1 MANFS
6 FTVDTD
12 PMAHEI
18 STVSKHVDATS
29 AAVVTMQSAV
39 IVAEQEAAD
48 HVCKNVNYGFYTLMH
63 SQISQKIAQL
73 TSTVESKLIEMGQQA
88 AALQNLKK
96 RMERDYHMISKRYG
110 KLFGSLNASLQSQ
123 IYELDK
129 PVVNLVNRDM
139 QLNDSRIRGVLAEA
153 PTHQTESL
161 ELNQQLM
168 VSKTK
173 FDSSRAINQIYQY
186 VRGVSMQNRIAED
199 VMRNLKIDKTETIY
213 LPVIVS
219 VSSSDL
225 SAETVNVQTPQSGNA
240 KIDQAISVA
249 VRDDALRAVNETE
262 WSAPQEKDRKSI
274 EAEYITFLA
283 NGMLQIE
290 SKSLLWNFSKKVRYN
305 ILKTAGYELYKT
317 LSCGYSW
324 NG

>member
-283 NGMLQIE
+283 KWDAPDRVKKLALELFQKSALQNFKNGRI
-290 SKSLLWNFSKKVRYN
+290 
-305 ILKTAGYELYKT
+305 
-317 LSCGYSW
+317 
-324 NG
+324 

>member
-225 SAETVNVQTPQSGNA
+225 SAVSALKSDDGQCSNA
-240 KIDQAISVA
+240 TI
-249 VRDDALRAVNETE
+249 R
-262 WSAPQEKDRKSI
+262 
-274 EAEYITFLA
+274 
-283 NGMLQIE
+283 
-290 SKSLLWNFSKKVRYN
+290 
-305 ILKTAGYELYKT
+305 
-317 LSCGYSW
+317 
-324 NG
+324 

>member
-48 HVCKNVNYGFYTLMH
+48 HVCKNVNYGFYSLMH

-96 RMERDYHMISKRYG
+96 RMERDYHMISQRYG
-110 KLFGSLNASLQSQ
+110 KLFGALNASLQSQ
-123 IYELDK
+123 IYELDR

-153 PTHQTESL
+153 PIHQTESL

-186 VRGVSMQNRIAED
+186 VRGMSMQNRITED

-225 SAETVNVQTPQSGNA
+225 SAETVHVQMPQSGNA

-249 VRDDALRAVNETE
+249 VRDDALHAVNEKA
-262 WSAPQEKDRKSI
+262 WSMPQETDRKSL
-274 EAEYITFLA
+274 EAEYVTILA
-283 NGMLQIE
+283 KWDAPDRIKKLALELFQKSTLQHFKNGR
-290 SKSLLWNFSKKVRYN
+290 V
-305 ILKTAGYELYKT
+305 
-317 LSCGYSW
+317 
-324 NG
+324 

>member
-240 KIDQAISVA
+240 KIDKAISVA

-283 NGMLQIE
+283 KWDAPDRVKKLALELFQKSALQHFKNGRI
-290 SKSLLWNFSKKVRYN
+290 
-305 ILKTAGYELYKT
+305 
-317 LSCGYSW
+317 
-324 NG
+324 